1 MKPEISNAVAKITVA
16 KIDEKQTRTGTAY
29 PINSGMLLT
38 ARHVIEFPERD
49 KTKAILVEWPSFGEA
64 IEILPKDIKFG
75 FDGIDHQ
82 CDVIIL
88 CCPIP
93 TQIKLPTI
101 SRLLESQITDDRVGW
116 SSAGY
121 PKINQF
127 NLKGVAGKFGVD
139 LSQLEIDLTLDSPI
153 NEPKLDFTDG
163 WGGMSGAPVFGN
175 DRQTIQAVI
184 TVHDRWMERELN
196 GVSVPALLKIPAFRQ
211 AVGLDKTDEQHRSY
225 IQTLHKRI
233 EAQLSTLK
241 DRPFFQALAKEFSS
255 YDDSLT
261 PEQLWQAMQTK
272 MNADPAQLLEPYRT
286 VAEAELS
293 NGSHDLD
300 KIRQLFLMLL
310 GLFAEP
316 AEMLAALNVH
326 QFNVRTP
333 MAVEINLAARYG
345 LAPDLVSEK
354 KEGGKV
360 TEPIKGRYA
369 IAGECFSERG
379 WDAEAN
385 ADEIA
390 KTVNLAV
397 KKARDVVYE
406 VEESNELDVFARQEL
421 NETIRTRRQGK
432 NPQLLRFEIGSTDEL
447 KRLNPLH
454 NPRVLAIL
462 HHEDWLPDLPIAQFG
477 TEQNNR
483 KEAVL
488 SGQIKEFFRIIQPY
502 GSS

>member
-1 MKPEISNAVAKITVA
+1 MKADIRWVAKITVPRTDD
-16 KIDEKQTRTGTAY
+16 KISKIGTGY
-29 PINSGMLLT
+29 PINNGLLLT
-38 ARHVIEFPERD
+38 ARHVVEFPARD
-49 KTKAILVEWPSFGEA
+49 KAKPIKIEWPELNDVA
-64 IEILPKDIKFG
+64 EILLEDITFA
-75 FDGIDHQ
+75 FDGGEK
-82 CDVIIL
+82 CDVL
-88 CCPIP
+88 VFCCPIP
-93 TQIKLPTI
+93 EQITLPPVAK
-101 SRLLESQITDDRVGW
+101 LLEGEAANNQAGW
-116 SSAGY
+116 GSAGF
-121 PKINQF
+121 PRIEEFKF
-127 NLKGVAGKFGVD
+127 KGVSGKFSNDGH
-139 LSQLEIDLTLDSPI
+139 QLKISLTLDDTI
-153 NEPKLDFTDG
+153 NEKNAGFTNG

-175 DRQTIQAVI
+175 DRQTIRAVI
-184 TVHDRWMERELN
+184 TDHNHYMNKELN

-211 AVGLDKTDEQHRSY
+211 AVGLDKTDEQHRRY
-225 IQTLHKRI
+225 IQILHKRI

-241 DRPFFQALAKEFSS
+241 DRPFFQALAKEFSPS
-255 YDDSLT
+255 DDSLM

-272 MNADPAQLLEPYRT
+272 MNADPAQLLEPYRI

-316 AEMLAALNVH
+316 AEVLAALNVH

-354 KEGGKV
+354 KAGGKV

-462 HHEDWLPDLPIAQFG
+462 HQEDWLPDLPIAQFG

-502 GSS
+502 EQS